1 MTAPPPIAV
10 GLVGA
15 GTWARRM
22 HAPMLAAGPETRLAA
37 VWSRHG
43 SAPNILAPAE
53 PERSGRA
60 ARRALDDVDPVPVT
74 ADFDDFL
81 SRCEAVAFAVPPDVQ
96 AVLAVRAARAG
107 KAVLL
112 EKPLALDLPAAIA
125 LAEAIDA
132 AGVVSQVVFTKRYHP
147 RTRAFLTAAAEFAT
161 TGVRSCYLHGG
172 FLGGP
177 FAGGWRQTHGV
188 LFDLGPHLLDLLDA
202 AAGPIAEIRA
212 TGDPQRWVE
221 LTGRHGNGR
230 VSQATLSGHI
240 GLSRPLTTV
249 DLFGPDGTLHYD
261 TDGMDHD
268 ECWPIVRRE
277 FAAAVRSGR
286 PHELDVHRGLTI
298 QRLIERCR
306 IHLAAA

>member
-1 MTAPPPIAV
+1 VTERLPIAV

-37 VWSRHG
+37 VWTRHG
-43 SAPNILAPAE
+43 VAPSI
-53 PERSGRA
+53 
-60 ARRALDDVDPVPVT
+60 VDAVVT
-74 ADFDDFL
+74 GDFDDFL

-96 AVLAVRAARAG
+96 AVLALRAVRAG
-107 KAVLL
+107 KPVLL

-125 LAEAIDA
+125 LAEAIDT

-147 RTRAFLTAAAEFAT
+147 RTRAFLAEAAGFAT

-172 FLGGP
+172 FLSGP
-177 FAGGWRQTHGV
+177 FAGGWRETHGV

-202 AAGPIAEIRA
+202 AAGPIADVRA
-212 TGDPQRWVE
+212 TGDPSRWVE
-221 LTGRHGNGR
+221 LTCRHESGA
-230 VSQATLSGHI
+230 VSQASLSGHI
-240 GLSRPLTTV
+240 GLSRPATTV
-249 DLFGPDGTLHYD
+249 DLFGPDGALHYD

-298 QRLIERCR
+298 QRLIDRCR
-306 IHLAAA
+306 TGPAAA